1 MTEALATPRTGARVA
16 TPYMGLVP
24 YGEEDADFFFGRS
37 EEKQVVIGN
46 LRGARLTIL
55 YGPSGVGKTSL
66 LQAGVL
72 HDLREQVRTN
82 VAAGRAP
89 FAICA
94 FRAWREDPLP
104 ALVEAV
110 HAASAEACGGE
121 QLPTWSTGTPLVET
135 LRAWTQ
141 QVRTLLVVLDEFQD
155 YFLYHPDEHGERAFA
170 KEFPELVN
178 DPNLRVH
185 FLLSLREDSLARLDR
200 FTGRIPRLFANHLR
214 VEHLDRRGGHEAIVR
229 PLEQWNSSAEAGKE
243 VTIEP
248 ALVEALLTQVETG
261 KVLVEGAGTGVGT
274 VAGADE
280 SRIEA
285 PYLQLV
291 LNRLWTEEQRARSR
305 VLRLQTLERLGGARR
320 IISTHLDTTMAAFP
334 AGTRTSP
341 PAPSSTWSPR
351 RGRRSPTA
359 WATWPTSPRFRARG
373 STPSS
378 LGLPATRASCGTSA
392 RAPTRSTTTL
402 SPARSSPGVLA
413 GESAS
418 GAAASAGG
426 PAATVW
432 RRSSSRS
439 SQQGSWSCSS
449 MRVTRGRRRAPGS
462 WRSGRARRW
471 TATRRTVSLWRQG
484 RSGPLPQSR
493 HRTSYARASPGQ
505 TSALFCAATPP
516 RSQLRRSAAMAGAS

>member
-1 MTEALATPRTGARVA
+1 MA

-104 ALVEAV
+104 RLVEAL
-110 HAASAEACGGE
+110 HDASAEACGGE

-141 QVRTLLVVLDEFQD
+141 RVRTLLVVLDEFQD

-170 KEFPELVN
+170 NEFPELVN

-261 KVLVEGAGTGVGT
+261 KVLVEGAETGVGT

-305 VLRLQTLERLGGARR
+305 VLRLQTLERLEVLGASSPRIWTRR
-320 IISTHLDTTMAAFP
+320 WPRSP
-334 AGTRTSP
+334 RGTRTSP

-359 WATWPTSPRFRARG
+359 RAIWPTSPRFRVRG

-418 GAAASAGG
+418 AVAASAGG

-432 RRSSSRS
+432 PRSSSRS

-462 WRSGRARRW
+462 WCSGRARRW

-505 TSALFCAATPP
+505 TSAPFCTATPP
-516 RSQLRRSAAMAGAS
+516 RSQLRRSAATAGAS